1 MINNIEK
8 NEINVEDKNDKRDQ
22 IATLML
28 FKQAHDL
35 TKTTSKVQS
44 LVTLISGLGRDT
56 ESIDARQSE
65 IKELGVELTN
75 EEFGKTNVP
84 IDVRKIFKG
93 KSFQARYYKIFK
105 NFVELTPAV
114 FVTRTEPFVKL
125 TNLVID
131 NLDGFRIDSK
141 NKNKIEKDILSYLTG
156 KAYKKLLIDNNQSN
170 LAVSLNNGLIYDQF
184 AEQSIPINDIIVRV
198 REVLKSKGKSNFFVQ
213 SQLFTLSIS

>member
-1 MINNIEK
+1 MINLIEK

-65 IKELGVELTN
+65 IKQLGVELTN

-105 NFVELTPAV
+105 NFVELTPA
-114 FVTRTEPFVKL
+114 L
-125 TNLVID
+125 
-131 NLDGFRIDSK
+131 
-141 NKNKIEKDILSYLTG
+141 
-156 KAYKKLLIDNNQSN
+156 
-170 LAVSLNNGLIYDQF
+170 
-184 AEQSIPINDIIVRV
+184 
-198 REVLKSKGKSNFFVQ
+198 
-213 SQLFTLSIS
+213 